1 MTSRCGVTSW
11 RRTTMPR
18 RAAEASNRTALP
30 AAHTV
35 GLLLITLL
43 VASPHALAASYP
55 GEQLVLL
62 ARNYFIA
69 PLGIFSLLIV
79 LTGSMFNPQMVRVAG
94 YTLIIAVVLFGVIS
108 MASQFM
114 TAMQAV

>member
-1 MTSRCGVTSW
+1 
-11 RRTTMPR
+11 MPQNAVR
-18 RAAEASNRTALP
+18 SPNQYSFPVSHAAGLILVALLLSAP
-30 AAHTV
+30 AAM
-35 GLLLITLL
+35 
-43 VASPHALAASYP
+43 AASYP

-108 MASQFM
+108 MASQIM

>member
-1 MTSRCGVTSW
+1 MSK
-11 RRTTMPR
+11 
-18 RAAEASNRTALP
+18 RAVELFTRSNFP
-30 AAHTV
+30 VAHATGLVLLTV
-35 GLLLITLL
+35 L
-43 VASPHALAASYP
+43 VAAPVALAASYP

-108 MASQFM
+108 MASQIM
-114 TAMQAV
+114 SAMQAV

>member
-1 MTSRCGVTSW
+1 MSRKAVEPITH
-11 RRTTMPR
+11 
-18 RAAEASNRTALP
+18 SNFPVAHATRIALLTILLTAP
-30 AAHTV
+30 AAF
-35 GLLLITLL
+35 
-43 VASPHALAASYP
+43 AASYP

-108 MASQFM
+108 MASQIM